1 MTIGR
6 QLKKMRQLLNLSQ
19 SQMCAGI
26 ISESFYSKIEHDKNE
41 LSINKLLALLN
52 AHNISLY
59 DFLKSLMR
67 KTYQRLS

>member
-1 MTIGR
+1 
-6 QLKKMRQLLNLSQ
+6 
-19 SQMCAGI
+19 MCAGI